1 MKILVTGAAGFIG
14 SHLAER
20 LADAGHSVCGL
31 DCLTD
36 NYSREIKELNIG
48 DLKKRGIRVLRLDL
62 AADDLRTAVR
72 DVEVV
77 YHLAAQPGLSDAT
90 PFGTFERNNVIATFR
105 LLESVRAS
113 AALRFFVN
121 ISTSSVYGANATGDE
136 TSEPRPTSFYGVT
149 KLAAEQLV
157 LAASRE
163 RGLPACSMRLFSVY
177 GPRERPE
184 KLYPRLIR
192 AILEGTEF
200 PLFDGSE
207 HHLRSFTFV
216 GDIVDGLVSPLAGS
230 DRCAG
235 QIFNIGCDTAIT
247 TGEGIRII
255 EKIIGTPARIFKLPR
270 RPGDQLT
277 THANIGKARL
287 ALQYDPRTPLE
298 VGLAREVE
306 WYRDRVAGRTSLR
319 GE

>member
-20 LADAGHSVCGL
+20 LAGAGHTVSGL

-36 NYSREIKELNIG
+36 NYARELKEMSVK
-48 DLKKRGIRVLRLDL
+48 DLHDCGVPVLRLDL
-62 AADDLRTAVR
+62 AADDLHEAARG
-72 DVEVV
+72 VEAV

-90 PFGTFERNNVIATFR
+90 PFAVFERNNVHATFR
-105 LLESVRAS
+105 LLEAVRNEPS
-113 AALRFFVN
+113 LRLFVN

-136 TSEPRPTSFYGVT
+136 TSEPRPTSYYGVT

-207 HHLRSFTFV
+207 HHLRSFTYV
-216 GDIVDGLVSPLAGS
+216 GDIVDGLVAPLGLI
-230 DRCAG
+230 DRSAG
-235 QIFNIGCDTAIT
+235 QIFNVGCDTAIT
-247 TGEGIRII
+247 TGEGIRIV
-255 EKIIGTPARIFKLPR
+255 ENIIGTQARIVKRPR

-277 THANIGKARL
+277 THADIGKARKIL
-287 ALQYDPRTPLE
+287 AYEPRTTAE
-298 VGLAREVE
+298 AGLSREVE
-306 WYRDRVAGRTSLR
+306 WYRSRVAGRMQ
-319 GE
+319 

>member
-1 MKILVTGAAGFIG
+1 MRILVTGAAGFIG

-20 LADAGHSVCGL
+20 LAGAGHTVSGL

-36 NYSREIKELNIG
+36 NYSREIKELNIR
-48 DLKKRGIRVLRLDL
+48 DLRERGIRMLPLDL
-62 AADDLRTAVR
+62 AADDLRTAVH

-90 PFGTFERNNVIATFR
+90 PFGTFERNNVLATFR
-105 LLESVRAS
+105 LLEAVRGS
-113 AALRFFVN
+113 AAFQFFVN
-121 ISTSSVYGANATGDE
+121 IATSSVYGANVTDDE
-136 TSEPRPTSFYGVT
+136 TSEPRPTSYYGVT

-163 RGLPACSMRLFSVY
+163 QGLPACSMRLFSVY
-177 GPRERPE
+177 GPRERPD

-207 HHLRSFTFV
+207 NHLRSFTYV
-216 GDIVDGLVSPLAGS
+216 GDIVDGLVSVLAAT

-247 TGEGIRII
+247 TGEGIRIV
-255 EKIIGTPARIFKLPR
+255 ERIIGIPARIVKVPR
-270 RPGDQLT
+270 RVGDQLT
-277 THANIGKARL
+277 THANIGKARHIL
-287 ALQYDPRTPLE
+287 KYNPRTPVE
-298 VGLAREVE
+298 VGLGREVE
-306 WYRDRVAGRTSLR
+306 WVRNLMAGRISLR
-319 GE
+319 GA